1 MNTTLVTGLFDLK
14 RGEMD
19 TGFKRPFSQYLEHF
33 DKLLR
38 ACKNTPMLVYVDE
51 SHVDFVLKAREGS
64 VGTDVRTKKTEDFRT
79 WFSLYDKVNK
89 IRQDPNWYNQV
100 GWLAESTQAKLDLY
114 NPLVMS
120 KMFLLNDAALFNP
133 FDSENYCW
141 IDAGLTQTVHTGYF
155 SHDNVIQKLEP
166 MLKKFLFICYP
177 YETNSEIHGFKIDA
191 MKKYAGSNVNRV
203 ARGGFFG
210 GNKKVLS
217 QINGIYYNLLYNTLN
232 DGYMGTEESVFT
244 LITYLHPELTNIEMI
259 EGNGLI
265 STFFERVKQMPI
277 PKNEVNISK
286 SNVPEDAEY
295 FLSEEEVRMN
305 KSGKGTNLYI
315 TCFNIPSQL
324 QLLMDSI

>member
-1 MNTTLVTGLFDLK
+1 MNYNTTLVTGLFDLK

-19 TGFKRPFSQYLEHF
+19 TGFKRPFSQYLQHF

-38 ACKNTPMLVYVDE
+38 ACKNTPILVYVDE

-64 VGTDVRTKKTEDFRT
+64 VGTDVRTKKPEDFRT

-100 GWLAESTQAKLDLY
+100 GWLAESTQAKLELY

-120 KMFLLNDAALFNP
+120 KMFLLNDAAIFNP

-141 IDAGLTQTVHTGYF
+141 IDAGLTQTVHPGYF

-166 MLKKFLFICYP
+166 MLKKFLFVCYP
-177 YETNSEIHGFKIDA
+177 YETTSEIHGFKIDA
-191 MKKYAGSNVNRV
+191 MNRYANAKVNRV

-217 QINGIYYNLLYNTLN
+217 QINGIYYNLLNNTLSE
-232 DGYMGTEESVFT
+232 GYMGTEESIFT
-244 LITYLHPELTNIEMI
+244 LITYL
-259 EGNGLI
+259 
-265 STFFERVKQMPI
+265 
-277 PKNEVNISK
+277 
-286 SNVPEDAEY
+286 
-295 FLSEEEVRMN
+295 
-305 KSGKGTNLYI
+305 
-315 TCFNIPSQL
+315 
-324 QLLMDSI
+324 